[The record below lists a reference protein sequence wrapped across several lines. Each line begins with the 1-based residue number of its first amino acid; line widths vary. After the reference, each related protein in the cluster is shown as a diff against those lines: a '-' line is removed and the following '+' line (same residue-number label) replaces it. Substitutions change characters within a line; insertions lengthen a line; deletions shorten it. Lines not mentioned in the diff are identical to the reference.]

1 MDQIHINYYKT
12 VFDNELKAI
21 ADRFEEIVKYASNDT
36 IKVSE
41 LNRNVKAAQWL
52 NKTYTNNIELYEN
65 M

>member
-1 MDQIHINYYKT
+1 M
-12 VFDNELKAI
+12 KAI
-21 ADRFEEIVKYASNDT
+21 ADRFEEILKYANSDT